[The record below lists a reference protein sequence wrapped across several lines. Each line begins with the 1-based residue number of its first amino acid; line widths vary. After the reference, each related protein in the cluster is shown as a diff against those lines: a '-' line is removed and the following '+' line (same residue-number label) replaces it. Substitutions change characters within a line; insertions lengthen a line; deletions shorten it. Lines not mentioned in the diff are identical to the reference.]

1 MSRTARAPQPRAD
14 ALERVLAALLHPVL
28 AVDAEGH
35 VVLANAAARVL
46 LERGGKPLESR
57 TLEDFFE
64 PVPVELSAEGL
75 SRINGRAQGRRV
87 DGRVRGAGGVRV
99 VRAFAAPLRDERRPG
114 LVLIEVIDITEE
126 RGAQELAE
134 WKALELER
142 SNAELEQFAYAAS
155 HDLQEPLRKILL
167 FGELLGKAGDR
178 FDGQTR
184 DFLDRMRKAAQR
196 MSSLIEGLLAYSR
209 VSTQTRSFSRID
221 LGELVADVV
230 ADFDVVATMA
240 GAILTVGPMP
250 KVDADDLQLRRV
262 FQNLIG
268 NAIKFRRPDL
278 PVEID
283 LGSRDLGNG
292 FVELWVEDNGT
303 GFDPALAAGLFK
315 PFQRLHPDREG
326 TGMGLAICHRIA
338 VRHGG
343 RIAATARPNEGARF
357 ILTLPLR
364 SDSWK
369 PKA

>member
-167 FGELLGKAGDR
+167 FGELLGKA
-178 FDGQTR
+178 
-184 DFLDRMRKAAQR
+184 AQR

-250 KVDADDLQLRRV
+250 KVDADELQLRRV